1 MWKVYCGDVLDELR
15 KLPDEHIQCV
25 VTSPPYW
32 GLRDYGVKPSIW
44 GGDSDCQHEWGEQIA
59 QRKRGAVHGANAKTG
74 NTLSG
79 ISGTEIKQGQFCQ
92 KCGAWCGCYGMEP
105 TPEMYVE
112 HTVQIF
118 REIRRVLRDDGT
130 LWLNLGDSY
139 AGSNQGAGT
148 KELTPKQAS
157 NRGTRFMATAEHKSK
172 LAKVGG
178 LKPKDLVG
186 IPWRVAFA
194 LQEDGWWLRSDI
206 VWEKGNCMP
215 ESVTDRPTRS
225 HEYIF
230 LLTKSR
236 KYFYDAEAIKEPI
249 AESSKKRMKYPRYA
263 EDSKGATGK
272 YAVINEKYNTRNT
285 KRNKRTVWHIN
296 TKPYK
301 SAHFAVFPPELP
313 KICILAGTSP
323 KACPKC
329 GAPWERVVDKL
340 DKRHWTERGN
350 YSSKKLQ
357 ALKATGFRNDGG
369 GNFLGSSVVTLGWQ
383 PTCSCEDNDGS
394 GKCIVLD
401 PFAGSG
407 TTLQVAEELGRNSI
421 GIELNP
427 EYCKLIEER
436 KANLLKN
443 GQVSLF

>member
-1 MWKVYCGDVLDELR
+1 MWKVYCGDVLESLR
-15 KLPDEHIQCV
+15 KLPDEYVQCV

-32 GLRDYGVKPSIW
+32 GLRDYGVKGQLGLEPAP
-44 GGDSDCQHEWGEQIA
+44 EEYT
-59 QRKRGAVHGANAKTG
+59 ANMVK
-74 NTLSG
+74 
-79 ISGTEIKQGQFCQ
+79 
-92 KCGAWCGCYGMEP
+92 
-105 TPEMYVE
+105 V
-112 HTVQIF
+112 F
-118 REIRRVLRDDGT
+118 RDVWRVLRPDGVV
-130 LWLNLGDSY
+130 WLNLGDSY
-139 AGSNQGAGT
+139 AGSGGPGSQYDNKSGSGY
-148 KELTPKQAS
+148 KGEFKKYKNP
-157 NRGTRFMATAEHKSK
+157 NRSVAN
-172 LAKVGG
+172 

-186 IPWRVAFA
+186 VPWRVAFA
-194 LQEDGWWLRSDI
+194 LQDDGWWLRSDI
-206 VWEKGNCMP
+206 IWGKGNCMP

-383 PTCSCEDNDGS
+383 PTCSCKGNDGS

-407 TTLQVAEELGRNSI
+407 TTLQVAEELGRDSI

-427 EYCKLIEER
+427 EYCELIEER
-436 KANLLKN
+436 MDNLPEN
-443 GQVSLF
+443 RHVPLF

>member
-15 KLPDEHIQCV
+15 KLPDDYVQCC
-25 VTSPPYW
+25 VTSPPYF
-32 GLRDYGVKPSIW
+32 GLRSYLPDESKLKDREVGFR
-44 GGDSDCQHEWGEQIA
+44 Q
-59 QRKRGAVHGANAKTG
+59 
-74 NTLSG
+74 TLSEY
-79 ISGTEIKQGQFCQ
+79 IDTL
-92 KCGAWCGCYGMEP
+92 
-105 TPEMYVE
+105 VE
-112 HTVQIF
+112 VF
-118 REIRRVLRDDGT
+118 REVRRVLRPDGT
-130 LWLNLGDSY
+130 LWLNLGDSFN
-139 AGSNQGAGT
+139 GSGGAGGDYSPGGL
-148 KELTPKQAS
+148 KEGQPKYPG
-157 NRGTRFMATAEHKSK
+157 R
-172 LAKVGG
+172 KVSG
-178 LKPKDLVG
+178 LKPKDLIGV
-186 IPWRVAFA
+186 PWRVAFA

-301 SAHFAVFPPELP
+301 GAHFAVFPPELP

-436 KANLLKN
+436 KANLSKN

>member
-15 KLPDEHIQCV
+15 KLPDDYVQCC
-25 VTSPPYW
+25 VTSPPYF
-32 GLRDYGVKPSIW
+32 GLRSYLPDESKLKDREVGFR
-44 GGDSDCQHEWGEQIA
+44 Q
-59 QRKRGAVHGANAKTG
+59 
-74 NTLSG
+74 TLSEY
-79 ISGTEIKQGQFCQ
+79 IDTL
-92 KCGAWCGCYGMEP
+92 
-105 TPEMYVE
+105 VE
-112 HTVQIF
+112 VF
-118 REIRRVLRDDGT
+118 REVRRVLRPDGT
-130 LWLNLGDSY
+130 LWLNLGDSFN
-139 AGSNQGAGT
+139 GSGGAGGDYSPGGL
-148 KELTPKQAS
+148 KEGQPKYPG
-157 NRGTRFMATAEHKSK
+157 R
-172 LAKVGG
+172 KVSG
-178 LKPKDLVG
+178 LKPKDLIGV
-186 IPWRVAFA
+186 PWRVAFA

-249 AESSKKRMKYPRYA
+249 AESSKKRRKYPRYA

-436 KANLLKN
+436 KANLSKN

>member
-15 KLPDEHIQCV
+15 KLPDDYVQCC
-25 VTSPPYW
+25 VTSPPYF
-32 GLRDYGVKPSIW
+32 GLRSYLPDESKLKDREVGFR
-44 GGDSDCQHEWGEQIA
+44 Q
-59 QRKRGAVHGANAKTG
+59 
-74 NTLSG
+74 TLSEY
-79 ISGTEIKQGQFCQ
+79 IDTL
-92 KCGAWCGCYGMEP
+92 
-105 TPEMYVE
+105 VE
-112 HTVQIF
+112 VF
-118 REIRRVLRDDGT
+118 REVRRVLRPDGT
-130 LWLNLGDSY
+130 LWLNLGDSFN
-139 AGSNQGAGT
+139 GSGGAGGDYSPGGL
-148 KELTPKQAS
+148 KEGQPKYPG
-157 NRGTRFMATAEHKSK
+157 R
-172 LAKVGG
+172 KVSG
-178 LKPKDLVG
+178 LKPKDLIGV
-186 IPWRVAFA
+186 PWRVAFA

-249 AESSKKRMKYPRYA
+249 AESSKKRRKYPRYA

-301 SAHFAVFPPELP
+301 GAHFAVFPPELP

-436 KANLLKN
+436 KANLSKN

>member
-15 KLPDEHIQCV
+15 KLPDDYVQCC
-25 VTSPPYW
+25 VTSPPYF
-32 GLRDYGVKPSIW
+32 GLRSYLPDESKLKDREVGFR
-44 GGDSDCQHEWGEQIA
+44 Q
-59 QRKRGAVHGANAKTG
+59 
-74 NTLSG
+74 TLSEY
-79 ISGTEIKQGQFCQ
+79 IDTL
-92 KCGAWCGCYGMEP
+92 
-105 TPEMYVE
+105 VE
-112 HTVQIF
+112 VF
-118 REIRRVLRDDGT
+118 REVRRVLRPDGT
-130 LWLNLGDSY
+130 LWLNLGDSFN
-139 AGSNQGAGT
+139 GSGGAGGDYSPGGL
-148 KELTPKQAS
+148 KEGQPKYPG
-157 NRGTRFMATAEHKSK
+157 R
-172 LAKVGG
+172 KVSG
-178 LKPKDLVG
+178 LKPKDLIGV
-186 IPWRVAFA
+186 PWRVAFA

-301 SAHFAVFPPELP
+301 GAHFAVFPPELP

-323 KACPKC
+323 KACPHC
-329 GAPWERVVDKL
+329 GAPWERVVAKVGANKANEEGIAEIVAKGVPRQKANL
-340 DKRHWTERGN
+340 YVTRERGH
-350 YSSKKLQ
+350 
-357 ALKATGFRNDGG
+357 T
-369 GNFLGSSVVTLGWQ
+369 VTLDWR

-436 KANLLKN
+436 KANLSKN